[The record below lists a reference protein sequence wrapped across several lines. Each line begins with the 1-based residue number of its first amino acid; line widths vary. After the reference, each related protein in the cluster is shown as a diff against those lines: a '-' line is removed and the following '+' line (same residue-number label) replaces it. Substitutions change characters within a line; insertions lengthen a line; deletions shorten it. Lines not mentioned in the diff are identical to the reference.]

1 MGRMYGKGKGISA
14 SAIPYKRTAP
24 SWLKKDIKE
33 VSDDVCKMAKKGIK
47 PSAIGV
53 RLRDSYG
60 ISQVKAVTGNKILRI
75 LKKNGLA
82 PEIPEDLWYLIK
94 KAVVMRKHLERN
106 RQDRD
111 CKFRLIMV
119 ESKIHR
125 IARYYKK
132 TRQLPP
138 TFKYEAS
145 NAAAMVS

>member
-1 MGRMYGKGKGISA
+1 MGRIYGQGKGISS
-14 SAIPYKRTAP
+14 SATPYKRTAP
-24 SWLKKDIKE
+24 SWLKRDAKD
-33 VSDDVCKMAKKGIK
+33 VSDDVCKMARKGIK

-53 RLRDSYG
+53 RLRDSFG

-82 PEIPEDLWYLIK
+82 PEIPEDLWFLIK
-94 KAVVMRKHLERN
+94 KAVQMRKHLERN

-111 CKFRLIMV
+111 SKFRLIMV

-125 IARYYKK
+125 LARYYKK
-132 TRQLPP
+132 SKQLPP
-138 TFKYEAS
+138 TWKYESS